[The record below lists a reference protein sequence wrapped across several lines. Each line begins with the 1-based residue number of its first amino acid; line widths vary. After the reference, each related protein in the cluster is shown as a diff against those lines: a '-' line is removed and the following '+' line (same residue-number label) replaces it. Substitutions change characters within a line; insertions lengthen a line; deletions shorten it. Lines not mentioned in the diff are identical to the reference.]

1 MRCSVIDLRLGARG
15 SEAHALC
22 LAGDIASTAGAD
34 DAEGS
39 YREALTLPVLSAD
52 PDAIRFTSYEE
63 LRLGAHE
70 RISIKRTSAE
80 EGKR

>member
-1 MRCSVIDLRLGARG
+1 MRPHRAARRRG
-15 SEAHALC
+15 
-22 LAGDIASTAGAD
+22 IATN
-34 DAEGS
+34 
-39 YREALTLPVLSAD
+39 

-70 RISIKRTSAE
+70 RISIKRTSDE